1 MSVDIVVHIDVYYG
15 FISFILEI
23 VMKGQFIYKIINT
36 INNKF
41 YVGSTTNTV
50 ERFRTHRNRLR
61 RNKHHAKHL
70 QAAWNKYGEDAFVFH
85 VIETVPMDSSLQAA
99 EDVWLAEHVG
109 KPYCYNKSR
118 YSDAPMRGIHGA
130 AHPSFGKPI
139 SEQQKQDISKRLKE
153 FYAEDIANHPRFGKT
168 HTAESIKKMV
178 ATRKANG
185 TASGKNHY
193 RYGKEVSEE
202 TKQKIGDTQRGVKKA
217 PRTISEE
224 GMAKIRAAAEAGHY
238 SHWKG
243 RKHTEASKA
252 KMSKTVFVM
261 PDGILFPSLTAVL
274 QHYGLKMPTLNRAL
288 KSGKPLSKGRLVGHT
303 FSYGGIGA
311 TQTQTDK
318 DLIANKLLAP

>member
-1 MSVDIVVHIDVYYG
+1 
-15 FISFILEI
+15 
-23 VMKGQFIYKIINT
+23 MKGQFIYKIINT

-61 RNKHHAKHL
+61 RGKHHAKHL
-70 QAAWNKYGEDAFVFH
+70 QAAWQKYGENAFVFH
-85 VIETVPMDSSLQAA
+85 VIETVPMDVSLQTA

-109 KPYCYNKSR
+109 KTYCYNKSR
-118 YSDAPMRGIHGA
+118 YSDAPMRGVYGA

-153 FYAEDIANHPRFGKT
+153 FYAEDITNHPRFGKT
-168 HTAESIKKMV
+168 HSDETKAKISAKVQTALAEGRGGKFIPSAETREKMSAALTGNQCATGYKRTEDEKEAIRQRMLGNQNWVGKKHTAE
-178 ATRKANG
+178 
-185 TASGKNHY
+185 
-193 RYGKEVSEE
+193 
-202 TKQKIGDTQRGVKKA
+202 
-217 PRTISEE
+217 
-224 GMAKIRAAAEAGHY
+224 
-238 SHWKG
+238 
-243 RKHTEASKA
+243 SKA

-274 QHYGLKMPTLNRAL
+274 QHYSLKMPTLNRAL
-288 KSGKPLSKGRLVGHT
+288 KSGKPLSKGRLAGYT